1 MELVG
6 GENYSRGSSSRK
18 EGEGPGDERSQ
29 CWVKNFDFSLF

>member
-18 EGEGPGDERSQ
+18 EGEGPGDERRKKKQLTVSAG
-29 CWVKNFDFSLF
+29 